1 MQAAQAK
8 AQQEAELKQAASQQL
23 ASREAELISQHTRA
37 LHDAM
42 ARAAD
47 ELHAAQEASAAE
59 LEAARSEIRRLISLL
74 EAGSD
79 EASALREALARAA
92 EETAA
97 VRKAAEQ
104 AQAALQHEML
114 AQQERAALEL
124 GRERQQAKETL
135 DQLLAEQLNETRAM
149 TAEFQ
154 KAQALLQEQVGQLR
168 EQLRGL
174 QARLDAREPRA
185 EDLATIEQLL
195 RQLREKDE
203 IVRRTYE
210 EMKYFKLELQNR
222 EENFNKN
229 FGGGPRVGVMMPTA
243 SKGSGAAD
251 KLRSGV
257 AQAAAMN
264 MGAHVRWR
272 ARRRARRR
280 PRRRRARRRARR
292 RRPGRRRLVSRRL
305 GVPEAPVAGRRRGQ
319 RGPVAADAPTP
330 PPPET
335 ISADSIDILP
345 RPPDTPSARQG
356 WEENKT
362 QGPGGPKRESRERR
376 PIASAGSQLGL

>member
-1 MQAAQAK
+1 
-8 AQQEAELKQAASQQL
+8 
-23 ASREAELISQHTRA
+23 
-37 LHDAM
+37 
-42 ARAAD
+42 
-47 ELHAAQEASAAE
+47 
-59 LEAARSEIRRLISLL
+59 
-74 EAGSD
+74 
-79 EASALREALARAA
+79 
-92 EETAA
+92 

-229 FGGGPRVGVMMPTA
+229 FG
-243 SKGSGAAD
+243 
-251 KLRSGV
+251 V

-264 MGAHVRWR
+264 MRVYAFAGGLGGWLGGGCLGCGA
-272 ARRRARRR
+272 
-280 PRRRRARRRARR
+280 P
-292 RRPGRRRLVSRRL
+292 PGVQA
-305 GVPEAPVAGRRRGQ
+305 APVAGRRRGQ
-319 RGPVAADAPTP
+319 RGPVAADAPTT

>member
-1 MQAAQAK
+1 
-8 AQQEAELKQAASQQL
+8 
-23 ASREAELISQHTRA
+23 
-37 LHDAM
+37 
-42 ARAAD
+42 
-47 ELHAAQEASAAE
+47 
-59 LEAARSEIRRLISLL
+59 
-74 EAGSD
+74 
-79 EASALREALARAA
+79 
-92 EETAA
+92 
-97 VRKAAEQ
+97 
-104 AQAALQHEML
+104 
-114 AQQERAALEL
+114 
-124 GRERQQAKETL
+124 
-135 DQLLAEQLNETRAM
+135 M

-203 IVRRTYE
+203 IVRRRTYE
-210 EMKYFKLELQNR
+210 GMKYFKLELQNR

-264 MGAHVRWR
+264 MGVYAF
-272 ARRRARRR
+272 AGGLGGGLGGGGLGGGA
-280 PRRRRARRRARR
+280 P
-292 RRPGRRRLVSRRL
+292 PGVLA
-305 GVPEAPVAGRRRGQ
+305 APVAGRRRGQ

>member
-1 MQAAQAK
+1 M
-8 AQQEAELKQAASQQL
+8 
-23 ASREAELISQHTRA
+23 
-37 LHDAM
+37 
-42 ARAAD
+42 
-47 ELHAAQEASAAE
+47 
-59 LEAARSEIRRLISLL
+59 
-74 EAGSD
+74 
-79 EASALREALARAA
+79 
-92 EETAA
+92 
-97 VRKAAEQ
+97 
-104 AQAALQHEML
+104 
-114 AQQERAALEL
+114 
-124 GRERQQAKETL
+124 
-135 DQLLAEQLNETRAM
+135 LAEQLNETRAM

-203 IVRRTYE
+203 TVRRTYE

-264 MGAHVRWR
+264 MGVNAF
-272 ARRRARRR
+272 AGGLGGGLGGGGLGGGLGGGGLGGGA
-280 PRRRRARRRARR
+280 P
-292 RRPGRRRLVSRRL
+292 PGVLA
-305 GVPEAPVAGRRRGQ
+305 APVAGRRRGQ